1 MKKLIPLFII
11 VVLFSSCQKS
21 PKVLFKQM
29 HADKTGISFNNKI
42 VETDSFNILTSEYIF
57 NGGGVAVGDFNNDG
71 KSDILFTGNQ
81 VANKLYLNKGDFNFK
96 EVGKESGI
104 GAEDRWCTGVAVV
117 DINLDGWL
125 DAYICTAMNNESEKR
140 KNLLFVNQGLDKN
153 GVPQFREM
161 AAEYGIDD
169 SRNSMNATFFDYDKD
184 GLLDLYV
191 LNNQQ
196 THTLPTNYRP
206 KINDGSAVSN
216 DRLYHN
222 NGDGTFSD
230 VTMEAGIVYEGF
242 GLGLAISDLNYDGWP
257 DIHVSNDYLT
267 NDLLYINNGDG
278 TFTNQIEDFIKHQS
292 KFSMGSD
299 IADYDNDGLLDII
312 TLDMLGETNQ
322 RMKTTIGHTN
332 YLEYILNERYDYQ
345 YQYMRNMLHK
355 GSSSGGNFSEIG
367 LMAGISKTDWS
378 WAPLFIDV
386 DNDGFRDLLITN
398 GFPRD
403 VTDRDFGDFR
413 LGAASFLTPAQ
424 ILDSIPVV
432 KIPNYAYRNKGDW
445 TFEEV
450 GKTWGLNIP
459 SFSNGA
465 AYADLD
471 QDGDLDYVV
480 NNINEDAF
488 VFENQSE
495 LEAFGKNNFLRINLK
510 GDDKNPLA
518 IGTKIS
524 IRYGDGQKQ
533 YYQHYLSRGYMSSME
548 PIVHFGIGSNEL
560 ISEVEVQWPDGNF
573 NRLVDVKSN
582 QVLVVDHKTS
592 KKEKD
597 TNQLEIKSGQLG
609 KSLISEVS
617 GQLGIDYKHAEHD
630 FVDFNSQQRTL
641 PHKLTQNG
649 PCLAVGD
656 INGDSYDD
664 VVVGSS
670 AGYSPVILLQDA
682 NGKFE
687 QHDMFTDKQ
696 DKGYEEVGLELFDI
710 DNDGDLDLYMVS
722 GSNEFEAGSEFY
734 KDRIL
739 INDGYGNFVVDKDRM
754 PEISASGSVVRAMDF
769 DGDGYM
775 DLFVGGRTPAG
786 EYPMAERSFLLK
798 NDKGTLKDVTQEY
811 APELRKVGMVT
822 DAIWADYD
830 GDERPDL
837 IVLGEFMPITFFKN
851 ETTSFSKIEGTG
863 VDDQIGW
870 WESIK
875 AKDMDGDGDI
885 DFVAG
890 NLGRNNFFQP
900 SSERPVYLV
909 TKDFDSNG
917 TQDPIFFA
925 YFKDKTGEFKPY
937 PVNFWGDLNL
947 QSPLF
952 RKKFDYFRDY
962 AEASLNTLF
971 SEDEIKDALMLKGNF
986 DKSVYIENL
995 GNGKFSLHPL
1005 PIEAQLAPLNDMLI
1019 ADVDGDGN
1027 DDILGIGNDF
1037 GNETFIGRYDAFNGI
1052 LLKGD
1057 GHGNFITEKTAKS
1070 GFLVPGDAKSIVQV
1084 RSASGGSLFFVTQN
1098 KGRLL
1103 VFKDGATPM
1112 KDEND
1117 AF

>member
-1 MKKLIPLFII
+1 MKKCIPLLILAIF
-11 VVLFSSCQKS
+11 FASCQKD
-21 PKVLFKQM
+21 PLVLYKQK
-29 HADKTGISFNNKI
+29 HADDTGIHFNNNI

-71 KSDILFTGNQ
+71 KSDLLFTGNQ
-81 VANKLYLNKGDFNFK
+81 VANQLYLNQGDFKFK

-104 GAEDRWCTGVAVV
+104 GAENKWCTGVAVV

-125 DAYICTAMNNESEKR
+125 DAYICTAMKEEGEHR

-153 GVPQFREM
+153 GIPIFREM

-169 SRNSMNATFFDYDKD
+169 PSNSMNATFFDYDKD

-196 THTLPTNYRP
+196 VHTLPTNYRP
-206 KINDGSAVSN
+206 KINDGTAISN

-222 NGDGTFSD
+222 NGDGTFTD
-230 VTMEAGIVYEGF
+230 VTIQAGIIYEGF

-278 TFTNQIEDFIKHQS
+278 TFTNKIEDFIKHQS

-299 IADYDNDGLLDII
+299 IADYDNDGFLDII

-322 RMKTTIGHTN
+322 RMKTTIGSTN

-355 GSSSGGNFSEIG
+355 GSGVGGNFSEIG

-378 WAPLFIDV
+378 WAPLFMDV
-386 DNDGFRDLLITN
+386 DNDGYRDLLITN

-413 LGAASFLTPAQ
+413 LGAASFLSPAQ

-450 GKTWGLNIP
+450 GTQWGLNIP

-465 AYADLD
+465 VFADLD
-471 QDGDLDYVV
+471 GDGDLDYVV
-480 NNINEDAF
+480 NNINEEAF

-495 LEAFGKNNFLRINLK
+495 NEAFGKNNSLRIQLK
-510 GDDKNPLA
+510 GSKENPLA
-518 IGTKIS
+518 IGTKIL
-524 IRYGDGQKQ
+524 IHYGDDQQQ

-548 PIVHFGIGSNEL
+548 PIVHFGVGTNPTIA
-560 ISEVEVQWPDGNF
+560 EVEVQWPDGKYSKLN
-573 NRLVDVKSN
+573 NVPAN
-582 QVLVVDHKTS
+582 QVVQLDYQSSQNQENPDILELKTNPL
-592 KKEKD
+592 
-597 TNQLEIKSGQLG
+597 TNPMVA
-609 KSLISEVS
+609 EVS
-617 GQLGIDYKHAEHD
+617 TQMGIDYKHMEQD
-630 FVDFNSQQRTL
+630 FVDFNSQQRIL

-649 PCLAVGD
+649 PCLVVGD
-656 INGDSYDD
+656 INGDTFDD
-664 VVVGSS
+664 VIIGGS
-670 AGYSPVILLQDA
+670 AGYSPTILFQDSSG
-682 NGKFE
+682 NFKE
-687 QHDMFTDKQ
+687 HQMFTDKK
-696 DKGYEEVGLELFDI
+696 DMGHEELGMELFDI
-710 DNDGDLDLYMVS
+710 DNDGDLDLYLVS
-722 GSNEFEAGSEFY
+722 GSNEFPVGSEFY
-734 KDRIL
+734 NDRML
-739 INDGYGNFVVDKDRM
+739 INDGNGNFTVDENRM
-754 PEISASGSVVRAMDF
+754 PKINASGSVVRAMDF
-769 DGDGYM
+769 DNDGFM

-786 EYPMAERSFLLK
+786 QYPMAERSYLLK
-798 NDKGTLKDVTQEY
+798 NENGILRDITQEW
-811 APELRKVGMVT
+811 APELVQIGMVT
-822 DAIWADYD
+822 DAIWTDFD
-830 GDERPDL
+830 KDERPDL
-837 IVLGEFMPITFFKN
+837 VVVGEFMPITFFKN
-851 ETTSFSKIEGTG
+851 KTTSFQKIAATGLEGK
-863 VDDQIGW
+863 IGW

-885 DFVAG
+885 DLVAG
-890 NLGRNNFFQP
+890 NLGKNNFFQP
-900 SSERPVYLV
+900 SEERPVHLV
-909 TKDFDSNG
+909 TKDFDANG

-925 YFKDKTGEFKPY
+925 YLKDKNGDFQPY

-971 SEDEIKDALMLKGNF
+971 SEEELKGALTLEGNF
-986 DKSVYIENL
+986 DESVYIENL
-995 GNGKFSLHPL
+995 GEGKFALHTL
-1005 PIEAQLAPLNDMLI
+1005 PIEAQLAPLNDILLT
-1019 ADVDGDGN
+1019 DVDGDGN
-1027 DDILGIGNDF
+1027 VDILGVGNDF
-1037 GNETFIGRYDAFNGI
+1037 GNETFIGRYDAFNGVY
-1052 LLKGD
+1052 LKGN
-1057 GHGNFITEKTAKS
+1057 GNGKFVSVKTNTS
-1070 GFLVPGDAKSIVQV
+1070 GFMVPGDAKAIATVKNAV
-1084 RSASGGSLFFVTQN
+1084 GESLFLVTQN
-1098 KGRLL
+1098 KGKLL
-1103 VFKDGATPM
+1103 VFKQFSGPKSNQKMAL
-1112 KDEND
+1112 
-1117 AF
+1117 